1 MYEVLQSLR
10 DLPGTLGS
18 FVIDEAGTLCA
29 RDLPSWFDDVALMEA
44 GVRLASMRAAVASL
58 APELPFEGY
67 TARFGEHL
75 VVIRPVGTGSLCVL
89 CPDDVD
95 RRALQMSASLVARRI
110 YASARRASELPPP
123 PGAPMRSSSVP
134 PPPPQR
140 SSSVPP
146 AAPVPHQ
153 PQAEPPQGGALRRFF
168 RGRPV
173 G

>member
-1 MYEVLQSLR
+1 MYEVLHSLR

-44 GVRLASMRAAVASL
+44 GVRLASTRAALASL
-58 APELPFEGY
+58 APDLPFEGC

-75 VVIRPVGTGSLCVL
+75 VVLRPVGSGSLCVL
-89 CPDDVD
+89 CPDTVD
-95 RRALQMSASLVARRI
+95 RRALQMSVSLVARRL
-110 YASARRASELPPP
+110 YASARRASEPPPP
-123 PGAPMRSSSVP
+123 PGPAMRSSSVP

-146 AAPVPHQ
+146 AP

-173 G
+173 D